1 MQSEPGPRHVNAI
14 SCVVPSIDLW
24 KLDKTEDRL
33 PCSSMCLSIKLIH
46 NFHKNQKSFIV
57 CAVQN
62 IS

>member
-1 MQSEPGPRHVNAI
+1 MESELGPADVNAI
-14 SCVVPSIDLW
+14 SHVVSSIDPR

-33 PCSSMCLSIKLIH
+33 PWSSMCLSIKLIH

-57 CAVQN
+57 SAVQN